1 MYLTRKKKGSGTSV
15 ELITRIDQLRN
26 TRHWTEYQLAKRAG
40 ISQSTLSN
48 LIHRGNN
55 PSMYTV
61 ERIAK
66 AFDLSLAQ
74 FFSDEEDPHYLTGDQ
89 RELLDYWHAMD
100 RFQKEKVLCFIK
112 GLLKI

>member
-1 MYLTRKKKGSGTSV
+1 MTSKKKGSGTV
-15 ELITRIDQLRN
+15 MELITRINDLR
-26 TRHWTEYQLAKRAG
+26 TQRHWTEYQLAKRAG

-61 ERIAK
+61 ERIAE

-74 FFSDEEDPHYLTGDQ
+74 FFSSKDDPQYLTDDQ
-89 RELLDYWHAMD
+89 KELLSYWHTMD

-112 GLLKI
+112 GLLKR

>member
-1 MYLTRKKKGSGTSV
+1 MFMTSKKKGSGTV
-15 ELITRIDQLRN
+15 MELITRINDLR
-26 TRHWTEYQLAKRAG
+26 TQRHWTEYQLAKRAG

-61 ERIAK
+61 ERIAE

-74 FFSDEEDPHYLTGDQ
+74 FFSSKDDPQYLTDDQ
-89 RELLDYWHAMD
+89 KELLSYWHTMD

-112 GLLKI
+112 GLLKR